1 MGMESMPADAPGKE
15 ELAQDKGKNGKPSLY
30 NDQIAQEIIDACRSG
45 FTLEKAGALVG
56 LSQSTIKSWCTR
68 KPDFARRVETARKK
82 HELAL
87 LRDIE
92 LAGQKSWQ
100 AKAWMAERIYL
111 YSVPSA
117 RLSVQGNVEHG
128 LSAGLAQILAG
139 SLSKKEKPAQVIDA
153 QAIEEKISLPHSKY
167 NIYCATNEKP
177 VQETSAQ
184 AVQVDEPGAPK
195 RRRHVPMRR
204 RSPRKAQALD
214 TTTPP
219 GGPPSPNL
227 KSVTPPSICDTK

>member
-1 MGMESMPADAPGKE
+1 MPGDKPQVE
-15 ELAQDKGKNGKPSLY
+15 PLAQDKGKNGKPSLY
-30 NDQIAQEIIDACRSG
+30 NDQIAQEVIDACRSG
-45 FTLEKAGALVG
+45 FTIEKAGALVG
-56 LSQSTIKSWCTR
+56 LSPSTIKSWCTR

-117 RLSVQGNVEHG
+117 RVQVNGSVEHG

-139 SLSKKEKPAQVIDA
+139 SLSKKEKPAQVIET
-153 QAIEEKISLPHSKY
+153 QTIEDRISLPHSKH
-167 NIYCATNEKP
+167 NTYCATNKDDPKVEA
-177 VQETSAQ
+177 AQ
-184 AVQVDEPGAPK
+184 PLEAALPSAPK
-195 RRRHVPMRR
+195 RKRHVPMRR
-204 RSPRKAQALD
+204 RPARKVGVVG
-214 TTTPP
+214 TTTPLP
-219 GGPPSPNL
+219 TPPSP
-227 KSVTPPSICDTK
+227 

>member
-1 MGMESMPADAPGKE
+1 MEAMPSDAP
-15 ELAQDKGKNGKPSLY
+15 LAQDKGKNGKPSLY
-30 NDQIAQEIIDACRSG
+30 NDQIAQEVIDACRSG
-45 FTLEKAGALVG
+45 FTIEKAGALVG
-56 LSQSTIKSWCTR
+56 LSPSTIKSWCTR

-117 RLSVQGNVEHG
+117 RVQVNGSVEHG

-139 SLSKKEKPAQVIDA
+139 SLSKKEKPAQVIET
-153 QAIEEKISLPHSKY
+153 QAIEQAISLPHSKR
-167 NIYCATNEKP
+167 NAYCATLEDVPKP
-177 VQETSAQ
+177 
-184 AVQVDEPGAPK
+184 EPAKPEEPALPSAPK
-195 RRRHVPMRR
+195 RKRHVPMRR
-204 RSPRKAQALD
+204 RAARRVGVGD
-214 TTTPP
+214 TTTPLP
-219 GGPPSPNL
+219 TPPSP
-227 KSVTPPSICDTK
+227 

>member
-1 MGMESMPADAPGKE
+1 MEAMPSNAPM
-15 ELAQDKGKNGKPSLY
+15 AQDKGKNGKPSLF
-30 NDQIAQEIIDACRSG
+30 NDQVAQEVIDACRSG
-45 FTLEKAGALVG
+45 FTIEKAAALVG
-56 LSQSTIKSWCTR
+56 LSPSTIKSWCTR

-117 RLSVQGNVEHG
+117 RLQVQGSVEHG

-139 SLSKKEKPAQVIDA
+139 SLSKREKPAQVIEA
-153 QAIEEKISLPHSKY
+153 QTIKENISLPYSKD
-167 NIYCATNEKP
+167 NTYCATNENAPRVDAAKP
-177 VQETSAQ
+177 K
-184 AVQVDEPGAPK
+184 EPDLVAIPK
-195 RRRHVPMRR
+195 RTRHVRMKRR
-204 RSPRKAQALD
+204 APRKVMGLD
-214 TTTPP
+214 TTTPLP
-219 GGPPSPNL
+219 TPPSP
-227 KSVTPPSICDTK
+227 

>member
-1 MGMESMPADAPGKE
+1 MEAMPGDKPQVE
-15 ELAQDKGKNGKPSLY
+15 PLAQDKGKNGKPSLY
-30 NDQIAQEIIDACRSG
+30 NDQIAQEVIDACRSG
-45 FTLEKAGALVG
+45 FTIEKAGALVG
-56 LSQSTIKSWCTR
+56 LSPSTIKSWCTR

-117 RLSVQGNVEHG
+117 RVQVNGSVEHG

-139 SLSKKEKPAQVIDA
+139 SLSKKEKPAQVIET
-153 QAIEEKISLPHSKY
+153 QTIEERISFPHSKD
-167 NIYCATNEKP
+167 NTYCATNK
-177 VQETSAQ
+177 
-184 AVQVDEPGAPK
+184 DEPKVEAAQPLEPAIPSAPK

-204 RSPRKAQALD
+204 RAARKVGAGD
-214 TTTPP
+214 TTTPIP
-219 GGPPSPNL
+219 TPPSP
-227 KSVTPPSICDTK
+227 

>member
-1 MGMESMPADAPGKE
+1 MPGDKPQVE
-15 ELAQDKGKNGKPSLY
+15 PLAQDKGKNGKPSLY
-30 NDQIAQEIIDACRSG
+30 NDQIAQEVIDACRSG
-45 FTLEKAGALVG
+45 FTIEKAGALVG
-56 LSQSTIKSWCTR
+56 LSPSTIKSWCTR

-117 RLSVQGNVEHG
+117 RVQVNGSVEHG

-139 SLSKKEKPAQVIDA
+139 SLSKKEKPAQVIET
-153 QAIEEKISLPHSKY
+153 QAIEQAISLPHSKR
-167 NIYCATNEKP
+167 NAYCATLEDVPKP
-177 VQETSAQ
+177 EAAKPEESAL
-184 AVQVDEPGAPK
+184 PSAPK
-195 RRRHVPMRR
+195 RKRHVPMRR
-204 RSPRKAQALD
+204 RVPRKVGVGD
-214 TTTPP
+214 TTTPLP
-219 GGPPSPNL
+219 TPPSP
-227 KSVTPPSICDTK
+227 

>member
-1 MGMESMPADAPGKE
+1 MPSDAPM
-15 ELAQDKGKNGKPSLY
+15 AQDKGKNGKPSLF
-30 NDQIAQEIIDACRSG
+30 NDQVAQEVIDACRSG
-45 FTLEKAGALVG
+45 FTIEKAAALVG
-56 LSQSTIKSWCTR
+56 LSPSTIKSWCTR

-82 HELAL
+82 HELSL

-117 RLSVQGNVEHG
+117 RVQVNGSVEHG

-139 SLSKKEKPAQVIDA
+139 SLSKKEKPAQVIET
-153 QAIEEKISLPHSKY
+153 QTIGEKISLPHSKY
-167 NIYCATNEKP
+167 NTYCATNEKP
-177 VQETSAQ
+177 AQETSAQ
-184 AVQVDEPGAPK
+184 VVKAEQASAPK

-204 RSPRKAQALD
+204 RSPRKAQAMD

-219 GGPPSPNL
+219 GGSPSPSL
-227 KSVTPPSICDTK
+227 ESVTPPSICDTK

>member
-1 MGMESMPADAPGKE
+1 MVMEAMPSDAP
-15 ELAQDKGKNGKPSLY
+15 LAQDKGKNGKPSLF
-30 NDQIAQEIIDACRSG
+30 NDQIAQEVIDACRSG
-45 FTLEKAGALVG
+45 FTIEKAGALVG
-56 LSQSTIKSWCTR
+56 LSPSTIKSWCTR
-68 KPDFARRVETARKK
+68 KPEFARRVETARKK

-117 RLSVQGNVEHG
+117 RVQVNGSVEHG

-139 SLSKKEKPAQVIDA
+139 SLSKKEKPAQVIEA
-153 QAIEEKISLPHSKY
+153 QAIEERISFPNSKD
-167 NIYCATNEKP
+167 NTYCATLEDAPK
-177 VQETSAQ
+177 VEAAQ
-184 AVQVDEPGAPK
+184 PLEPAIPSAPK
-195 RRRHVPMRR
+195 RKRHVPMRR
-204 RSPRKAQALD
+204 RVPRKVGVGD

-219 GGPPSPNL
+219 ATPPSP
-227 KSVTPPSICDTK
+227 

>member
-1 MGMESMPADAPGKE
+1 MSMEAMPGDKPQVE
-15 ELAQDKGKNGKPSLY
+15 PLAQDKGKNGKPSLY
-30 NDQIAQEIIDACRSG
+30 NDQIAQEVIDACRSG
-45 FTLEKAGALVG
+45 FTIEKAGALVG
-56 LSQSTIKSWCTR
+56 LSPSTIKSWCTR

-117 RLSVQGNVEHG
+117 RVQVNGSVEHG

-139 SLSKKEKPAQVIDA
+139 SLSKKEKPAQVIEA
-153 QAIEEKISLPHSKY
+153 QAIEQAISLPHSKR
-167 NIYCATNEKP
+167 NAYCATLEDAPKP
-177 VQETSAQ
+177 
-184 AVQVDEPGAPK
+184 EPAKPEEPALPSAPK
-195 RRRHVPMRR
+195 RKRHVPMRR
-204 RSPRKAQALD
+204 RVPRKVGVGD
-214 TTTPP
+214 TTTPLP
-219 GGPPSPNL
+219 TPPSP
-227 KSVTPPSICDTK
+227 

>member
-1 MGMESMPADAPGKE
+1 MEAMPSDAP
-15 ELAQDKGKNGKPSLY
+15 LAQDKGKNGKPSLF
-30 NDQIAQEIIDACRSG
+30 NDQIAQEVIDACRSG
-45 FTLEKAGALVG
+45 FTIEKAGALVG
-56 LSQSTIKSWCTR
+56 LSPSTIKSWCTR

-82 HELAL
+82 HELSL

-117 RLSVQGNVEHG
+117 RVQVNGSVEHG

-139 SLSKKEKPAQVIDA
+139 SLSKKEKPAQVIDIKND
-153 QAIEEKISLPHSKY
+153 AIELHNKQSKY
-167 NIYCATNEKP
+167 KNYCATNK
-177 VQETSAQ
+177 
-184 AVQVDEPGAPK
+184 DEPKVEQQTQPNPEPIAAPK

-204 RSPRKAQALD
+204 RVPRKVGGGD
-214 TTTPP
+214 TTTPLP
-219 GGPPSPNL
+219 TPPSP
-227 KSVTPPSICDTK
+227 

>member
-1 MGMESMPADAPGKE
+1 MPSDAPM
-15 ELAQDKGKNGKPSLY
+15 AQDKGKNGKSSLY
-30 NDQIAQEIIDACRSG
+30 NDQIAQEVIDACRSG
-45 FTLEKAGALVG
+45 FTIEKAGALVG
-56 LSQSTIKSWCTR
+56 LSPSTIKSWCTR

-117 RLSVQGNVEHG
+117 RLQVQGSVEHG

-139 SLSKKEKPAQVIDA
+139 SLSKKEKPAQVIEA
-153 QAIEEKISLPHSKY
+153 QAIEEAISLPHSKR
-167 NIYCATNEKP
+167 NAYCATNE
-177 VQETSAQ
+177 S
-184 AVQVDEPGAPK
+184 APK
-195 RRRHVPMRR
+195 LDAAKPKDLDLVGLPKRTRHVPMRR
-204 RSPRKAQALD
+204 RVPRKIKAGD
-214 TTTPP
+214 TTTPLP
-219 GGPPSPNL
+219 TPPSP
-227 KSVTPPSICDTK
+227 

>member
-1 MGMESMPADAPGKE
+1 MPSDAPM
-15 ELAQDKGKNGKPSLY
+15 AQDKGKNGKPSLF
-30 NDQIAQEIIDACRSG
+30 NDQVAQEVIDACRSG
-45 FTLEKAGALVG
+45 FTIEKAAALVG
-56 LSQSTIKSWCTR
+56 LSPSTIKSWCTR
-68 KPDFARRVETARKK
+68 KPEFARRVETARKK

-117 RLSVQGNVEHG
+117 RVQVNGSVEHG

-139 SLSKKEKPAQVIDA
+139 SLSKKEKPAQVIET
-153 QAIEEKISLPHSKY
+153 QAIEESISLPHSKY
-167 NIYCATNEKP
+167 NTYCATLE
-177 VQETSAQ
+177 
-184 AVQVDEPGAPK
+184 DEPKVEQQTQPNPAAIEAPK
-195 RRRHVPMRR
+195 RKRHVPMRR
-204 RSPRKAQALD
+204 RAARKVGVVG

-219 GGPPSPNL
+219 PTPPSP
-227 KSVTPPSICDTK
+227 

>member
-1 MGMESMPADAPGKE
+1 MEAMPGDKPQVE
-15 ELAQDKGKNGKPSLY
+15 PLAQDKGKNGKPSLY
-30 NDQIAQEIIDACRSG
+30 NDQIAQEVIDACRSG
-45 FTLEKAGALVG
+45 FTIEKAGALVG
-56 LSQSTIKSWCTR
+56 LSPSTIKSWCTR

-117 RLSVQGNVEHG
+117 RVQVNGSVEHG

-139 SLSKKEKPAQVIDA
+139 SLSKKEKPAQVI
-153 QAIEEKISLPHSKY
+153 ETKEVEKGINSPHSKY
-167 NIYCATNEKP
+167 IVYCATNK
-177 VQETSAQ
+177 
-184 AVQVDEPGAPK
+184 DEPKVEAAQPLETAQPSAPK

-204 RSPRKAQALD
+204 RPARKLGGGD
-214 TTTPP
+214 TTTPLP
-219 GGPPSPNL
+219 TPPSP
-227 KSVTPPSICDTK
+227 

>member
-1 MGMESMPADAPGKE
+1 MPADAPGKE
-15 ELAQDKGKNGKPSLY
+15 SLAQDKGKNGKPSLY

-56 LSQSTIKSWCTR
+56 LSPSTIKSWCAR
-68 KPDFARRVETARKK
+68 KADFARRVETARKK

-87 LRDIE
+87 LRDVE

-100 AKAWMAERIYL
+100 AKAWCLERIYS
-111 YSVPSA
+111 YAQPSA
-117 RLSVQGNVEHG
+117 RIAVQGNVEHG

-139 SLSKKEKPAQVIDA
+139 SLSKKEKPAQVIEA
-153 QAIEEKISLPHSKY
+153 QEIEESISLPHSKH
-167 NIYCATNEKP
+167 NVYCATNENPRK
-177 VQETSAQ
+177 QTSANIIN
-184 AVQVDEPGAPK
+184 VEEPSLPK

-204 RSPRKAQALD
+204 RNPRKAQAMD

-219 GGPPSPNL
+219 REPPSPSL
-227 KSVTPPSICDTK
+227 ESVTPPSICDTK

>member
-1 MGMESMPADAPGKE
+1 MPNDAP
-15 ELAQDKGKNGKPSLY
+15 LAQDKGKNGKPSLF
-30 NDQIAQEIIDACRSG
+30 NDQIAQEVIDACRSG
-45 FTLEKAGALVG
+45 FTIEKAGALVG
-56 LSQSTIKSWCTR
+56 LSPSTIKSWCTR

-117 RLSVQGNVEHG
+117 RVQVNGSVEHG

-139 SLSKKEKPAQVIDA
+139 SLSKKEKPAQVIDIKND
-153 QAIEEKISLPHSKY
+153 AIELHKTQSKY
-167 NIYCATNEKP
+167 KNYCATNK
-177 VQETSAQ
+177 
-184 AVQVDEPGAPK
+184 DEPKVEAAQTLETAPPSAPK

-204 RSPRKAQALD
+204 RPARKVGVGD
-214 TTTPP
+214 TTTPIP
-219 GGPPSPNL
+219 TPPSP
-227 KSVTPPSICDTK
+227 

>member
-1 MGMESMPADAPGKE
+1 MPGDKPQVE
-15 ELAQDKGKNGKPSLY
+15 PLAQDKGKNGKPSLY
-30 NDQIAQEIIDACRSG
+30 NDQIAQEVIDACRSG
-45 FTLEKAGALVG
+45 FTIEKAGALVG
-56 LSQSTIKSWCTR
+56 LSPSTIKSWCTR

-117 RLSVQGNVEHG
+117 RVQVNGSVEHG

-139 SLSKKEKPAQVIDA
+139 SLSKKEKPAQVIET
-153 QAIEEKISLPHSKY
+153 QAIEERISFPHNKD
-167 NIYCATNEKP
+167 NTYCATNESAPNPEAAKP
-177 VQETSAQ
+177 EESAL
-184 AVQVDEPGAPK
+184 PSAPK

-204 RSPRKAQALD
+204 RVPRKVGGGD
-214 TTTPP
+214 TTTPLP
-219 GGPPSPNL
+219 TPPSP
-227 KSVTPPSICDTK
+227 

>member
-1 MGMESMPADAPGKE
+1 MNMEAMPSDAPM
-15 ELAQDKGKNGKPSLY
+15 AQDKGKNGKPSLY
-30 NDQIAQEIIDACRSG
+30 NDQVAQEVIDACRSG
-45 FTLEKAGALVG
+45 FTIEKAAALVG
-56 LSQSTIKSWCTR
+56 LSPSTIKSWCTR

-117 RLSVQGNVEHG
+117 RVQVNGSVEHG

-139 SLSKKEKPAQVIDA
+139 SLSKKEKPAQVIET
-153 QAIEEKISLPHSKY
+153 QAIEERISLPHSKH
-167 NIYCATNEKP
+167 NTYCATNK
-177 VQETSAQ
+177 
-184 AVQVDEPGAPK
+184 DEPKVEAAQPLETALPSAPK

-204 RSPRKAQALD
+204 RPARKVGGGD
-214 TTTPP
+214 TTTPLP
-219 GGPPSPNL
+219 TPPSP
-227 KSVTPPSICDTK
+227 

>member
-1 MGMESMPADAPGKE
+1 MPSDAP
-15 ELAQDKGKNGKPSLY
+15 LAQDKGKNGKPSLF
-30 NDQIAQEIIDACRSG
+30 NDQIAQEVIDACRSG
-45 FTLEKAGALVG
+45 FTIEKAAALVG
-56 LSQSTIKSWCTR
+56 LSPSTIKSWCTR

-82 HELAL
+82 HELSL

-117 RLSVQGNVEHG
+117 RVQVNGSVEHG

-139 SLSKKEKPAQVIDA
+139 SLSKKEKPAQVIEAERVAD
-153 QAIEEKISLPHSKY
+153 EPKILESSYK
-167 NIYCATNEKP
+167 NYCATLEDAPKLEPAKPEKLSLP
-177 VQETSAQ
+177 S
-184 AVQVDEPGAPK
+184 APK
-195 RRRHVPMRR
+195 RTRHVPMRR
-204 RSPRKAQALD
+204 RAARMIRASD

-219 GGPPSPNL
+219 TPSP
-227 KSVTPPSICDTK
+227 TPSKNP